1 MNKAVEVSSLIKRY
15 GDFYAVNNISFSVEK
30 GEIFGFLGANGA
42 GKSTTIKILCGIT
55 SPTSGKASVAGFDAA
70 EQSGRIKEK
79 IGYMSQKFT
88 LYDDLTVE
96 ENIRFF
102 ARIRNIAG
110 DRLSQKMKEVLE
122 LSELEG
128 KEKQITR
135 ELPGGWKQKLA
146 LGCSILHEP
155 EILFLDEPTAGV
167 DPQARRVFW
176 EIIFSLQKKG
186 TTVFI
191 TSHYMDEV
199 EQCSRIALMHRGNI
213 AALQSPEDLKK
224 DIIPGTILNLQCR
237 SPLTLSADLR
247 KISEIRRID
256 PLGRGFHIIL
266 NDRSDETLQS
276 AKSKI
281 SKILEN
287 SGIKEDVL
295 ETVPA
300 GLEDVFVYLI
310 GSLEEKTDAA

>member
-1 MNKAVEVSSLIKRY
+1 MSNAVEVSSLIKRY
-15 GDFYAVNNISFSVEK
+15 GDFYAVNNISFTVEK

-55 SPTSGKASVAGFDAA
+55 SPSSGKASVAGFDAA
-70 EQSGRIKEK
+70 EQSARIKEK

-102 ARIRNIAG
+102 AGIRNIAG
-110 DRLSQKMKEVLE
+110 ETLNTKMKEVLE

-128 KEKQITR
+128 RGKLITKD
-135 ELPGGWKQKLA
+135 LPGGWKQKLA
-146 LGCSILHEP
+146 LGCSILHGP

-199 EQCSRIALMHRGNI
+199 EQCSRIALMHRGSI
-213 AALQSPEDLKK
+213 AALKSPEDLKK

-237 SPLTLSADLR
+237 NPLAASPQLQ
-247 KISEIRRID
+247 KIPEIRRID
-256 PLGRGFHIIL
+256 PLGRG
-266 NDRSDETLQS
+266 
-276 AKSKI
+276 
-281 SKILEN
+281 
-287 SGIKEDVL
+287 
-295 ETVPA
+295 
-300 GLEDVFVYLI
+300 
-310 GSLEEKTDAA
+310 

>member
-1 MNKAVEVSSLIKRY
+1 MYNAVEVSSLIKRY
-15 GDFYAVNNISFSVEK
+15 GNFYAVNNISFNVEK

-55 SPTSGKASVAGFDAA
+55 PPTSGKASVAGFDAA
-70 EQSGRIKEK
+70 GQSVKIKEK

-102 ARIRNIAG
+102 AGIRNIAG
-110 DRLSQKMKEVLE
+110 ERLKEKMKEVLE
-122 LSELEG
+122 LSELAG
-128 KEKQITR
+128 KEKLITK

-146 LGCSILHEP
+146 LGCSILHGP

-199 EQCSRIALMHRGNI
+199 EQCSRIALMHRGSI
-213 AALQSPEDLKK
+213 AALKSPEDLKK

-237 SPLTLSADLR
+237 NPLAASPLLQ
-247 KISEIRRID
+247 KIPEIRRID

-266 NDRSDETLQS
+266 KDRSEATVHS
-276 AKSKI
+276 AESKI
-281 SKILEN
+281 HEILKGLGTEA
-287 SGIKEDVL
+287 DVL
-295 ETVPA
+295 ETVSA

-310 GSLEEKTDAA
+310 GSLEEKTDVS

>member
-1 MNKAVEVSSLIKRY
+1 M
-15 GDFYAVNNISFSVEK
+15 
-30 GEIFGFLGANGA
+30 
-42 GKSTTIKILCGIT
+42 
-55 SPTSGKASVAGFDAA
+55 
-70 EQSGRIKEK
+70 
-79 IGYMSQKFT
+79 
-88 LYDDLTVE
+88 
-96 ENIRFF
+96 
-102 ARIRNIAG
+102 
-110 DRLSQKMKEVLE
+110 KMKEVLE

-128 KEKQITR
+128 KEKLITK

-146 LGCSILHEP
+146 LGCSILHGP

-199 EQCSRIALMHRGNI
+199 EQCSRIALMHRGSI
-213 AALQSPEDLKK
+213 AALKSPEDLKR

-237 SPLTLSADLR
+237 NPLAASPQLQ
-247 KISEIRRID
+247 KIPEIRRID

-266 NDRSDETLQS
+266 NDKSDETVES
-276 AKSKI
+276 AKLKVRE
-281 SKILEN
+281 ILGN
-287 SGIKEDVL
+287 LGLQADVL

-300 GLEDVFVYLI
+300 GLEDVFVFLI
-310 GSLEEKTDAA
+310 GSLEEKANVP